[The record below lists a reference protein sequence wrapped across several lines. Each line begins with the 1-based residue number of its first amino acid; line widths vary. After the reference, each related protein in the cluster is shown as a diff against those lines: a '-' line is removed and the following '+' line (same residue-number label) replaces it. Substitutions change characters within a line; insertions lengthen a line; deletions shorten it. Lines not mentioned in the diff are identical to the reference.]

1 MSTLR
6 KIWILSIIN
15 CKIVRLHQCVNQVM
29 PRSWKWFDEDII
41 LCDFCGRPAWAQKA
55 HVPFIWYNCF
65 FFLLLLFNEIIKQ
78 NIRARLPINNRD
90 LTIRGRRRQRKRRW
104 KSEFAFF
111 QSSSRLLQVTNFVK
125 CRWILLKLNS

>member
-6 KIWILSIIN
+6 KIRILPIIN

-29 PRSWKWFDEDII
+29 PRSWKWCDEDII

-55 HVPFIWYNCF
+55 HVPFIWCNCF
-65 FFLLLLFNEIIKQ
+65 FFLFLFNGIIKQ

-90 LTIRGRRRQRKRRW
+90 LTIRGRRRRRKRRW